1 MAGFRILRSRVWDV
15 KLGWPHQGNQE
26 CPQGVFEVKKITL
39 GVRIFVAVARLDLL
53 NFGEFLGHF
62 CYAPHTHTR
71 GVGSILGF
79 PAPQCAPSL
88 VLFWSSL

>member
-1 MAGFRILRSRVWDV
+1 MAGVRILRNRVWDV
-15 KLGWPHQGNQE
+15 KLGRPHQGYLE
-26 CPQGVFEVKKITL
+26 CPQGAFEVEKLTL
-39 GVRIFVAVARLDLL
+39 GRRIFVAVARLDLL

-62 CYAPHTHTR
+62 CYAPHTR
-71 GVGSILGF
+71 EARILGF